1 MAIQWLPA
9 AQEPEQQQLVP
20 PDNQNNLTQRQ
31 DTLGLEPKKK
41 HARPRIPHQPL
52 CLRNAAAALLSATTA
67 CGCATPSVP
76 GALLLFLHFLLP
88 LFHLVREKD
97 RG

>member
-31 DTLGLEPKKK
+31 DTLGLEPKKNT
-41 HARPRIPHQPL
+41 HNLASRTSHCAYVMPPRLSYPPPQPV
-52 CLRNAAAALLSATTA
+52 AAPPRLSRAPFYSFCIFYSRFFT
-67 CGCATPSVP
+67 
-76 GALLLFLHFLLP
+76 
-88 LFHLVREKD
+88 
-97 RG
+97 